1 MPGYLVIWKLLKPV
15 NLDGF
20 IVSYVTQRVSPG
32 IPRNR
37 TQLSY
42 RHQSK
47 QELKLV
53 TRKRHHFGQSGVIIS
68 CKQITWHFNG
78 AL

>member
-15 NLDGF
+15 NQNGF

-32 IPRNR
+32 IPKNR
-37 TQLSY
+37 IQLSNP
-42 RHQSK
+42 HQSK

-53 TRKRHHFGQSGVIIS
+53 TRVATSLWTELCNSI
-68 CKQITWHFNG
+68 
-78 AL
+78 L